1 MKKILAAFFC
11 LFIGSILLC
20 FLLTSCKT
28 DSESFIKA
36 AGLYNVFNVKSNL
49 YDVVITDV
57 TDGDTVT
64 VRFDYDKPKDCTTEE
79 KVRLIGVDTPEMNY
93 HKHAEP
99 EYYAQEATDYTSTF
113 IKQSALLEFD
123 NVSTSRD
130 KYGRLLAYIWI
141 DSKILNKDLI
151 EKGYGRYYENFA
163 FNSERMTSFAK
174 AQETAQKKR
183 AGMWQ

>member
-1 MKKILAAFFC
+1 MNKLLAALFFI
-11 LFIGSILLC
+11 FS
-20 FLLTSCKT
+20 LTSCKT
-28 DSESFIKA
+28 DSESYIKA
-36 AGLYNVFNVKSNL
+36 AGLYNIYNVKSNL

-93 HKHAEP
+93 YKLAEP

-113 IKQSALLEFD
+113 IRQSALLEFD
-123 NVSTSRD
+123 DVSASRD

-151 EKGYGRYYENFA
+151 EKGYGRYYGSFA

>member
-1 MKKILAAFFC
+1 M
-11 LFIGSILLC
+11 C

-93 HKHAEP
+93 YKLAEP

-151 EKGYGRYYENFA
+151 EKGYERYYENFA